1 MRSETRDLRHE
12 TRDVRRKTRD
22 TRQEIILT
30 YFVSR
35 LTSLVSCLSSRISHL
50 SSHVSRLA
58 SQIMLHNNIIAVF
71 ILAMFTFSAIAQ
83 PQKRPT
89 KKELDIQAIFIDA
102 NKSKMLGN
110 INLAIERFEA
120 VLKQDKKNHV
130 AMYELSELYILKK
143 DDDKALRYIKSA
155 LDLAPDNTYYNSLYA
170 DILVHRSDFG
180 GASKIYDR
188 LIKNDPENENLYYE
202 QAYLYA
208 KADRYD
214 ESIRIYN
221 MLESKT
227 GIIPEISKQKYDL
240 YMRADQKKKAL
251 EELQKLAGIE
261 PDNIPSQL
269 LLAQHHERMGTKEKA
284 SKIYKKILEREPKNP
299 DATLALANLY
309 QTQGET
315 NQYLRSMRPVFGN
328 PDVGIDL
335 KIKEIVPYIKEVSE
349 SKDAALQAEAINLT
363 QLLTETHPDEAK
375 AFSVHGDML
384 NYCDKPLEALPQYE
398 RAVALESNAFVVW
411 EQIFFINSALNQ
423 PKELLKNTETALE
436 LFPAQPTIYFFNGL
450 ALTQLNRH
458 REALDILEE
467 ALMMTGRNPTL
478 KEQVLIQIG
487 VNYGYLGKPEKSD
500 GAFEEALSLNDKSPL
515 ALNNYAYH
523 LALRGEDMK
532 RAEKMVQQ
540 ALEESPN
547 DPSIQDTYGW
557 MLYKKGKYK
566 EAQKWIKKA
575 LDNGAANN
583 PSVLENY
590 GNVLFQLNDPD
601 EALKYWELAR
611 EKGAN
616 SELLD
621 KKIADR
627 KLYE

>member
-1 MRSETRDLRHE
+1 
-12 TRDVRRKTRD
+12 
-22 TRQEIILT
+22 
-30 YFVSR
+30 
-35 LTSLVSCLSSRISHL
+35 
-50 SSHVSRLA
+50 
-58 SQIMLHNNIIAVF
+58 MLHNNIIAVL
-71 ILAMFTFSAIAQ
+71 ILAMCTLSAIAQ
-83 PQKRPT
+83 PRQRPT

-110 INLAIERFEA
+110 TNLAIERFEA

-143 DDDKALRYIKSA
+143 DDEKAMRYIKSA
-155 LDLAPDNTYYNSLYA
+155 LDHAPDNTHYNALYA
-170 DILVHRSDFG
+170 DILVHRSDFD
-180 GASKIYDR
+180 GASKVYDR
-188 LIKNDPENENLYYE
+188 LIKNDPENEDLYFE

-214 ESIRIYN
+214 EAIRIYN
-221 MLESKT
+221 MLEDKT
-227 GIIPEISKQKYDL
+227 GIVPEISKQKYDL
-240 YMRADQKKKAL
+240 YMRNDQPKKAL
-251 EELQKLAGIE
+251 EELQKLANI
-261 PDNIPSQL
+261 DLTNIPSQL
-269 LLAQHHERMGTKEKA
+269 LLAQHHERMGSKEKA
-284 SKIYKKILEREPKNP
+284 SKIYKKVLELEPENP

-315 NQYLRSMRPVFGN
+315 GQYLRSMRPVFSN
-328 PDVGIDL
+328 PDVDIDL
-335 KIKEIVPYIKEVSE
+335 KIKEIVPYIEQVSQ
-349 SKDAALQAEAINLT
+349 SKDEALRAEAISLT
-363 QLLTETHPDEAK
+363 QLLTDTHPEEAK

-384 NYCDKPLEALPQYE
+384 NFCDKPLEALPQYE
-398 RAVALESNAFVVW
+398 RAVTLESNNFVVW

-423 PKELLKNTETALE
+423 PKELLENTETALE
-436 LFPAQPTIYFFNGL
+436 LFPAQPAVYFFNGL
-450 ALTQLNRH
+450 ALTQLKRH

-467 ALMMTGRNPTL
+467 ALMMTGRNPSL

-523 LALRGEDMK
+523 LALRGEDIQ

-540 ALEESPN
+540 ALDESPN

-557 MLYKKGKYK
+557 ILYRKGKYK

-575 LDNGAANN
+575 IDNGAANN
-583 PSVLENY
+583 PTVLENY
-590 GNVLFQLNDPD
+590 GNVLFQLNDTD

-611 EKGAN
+611 KKGAN